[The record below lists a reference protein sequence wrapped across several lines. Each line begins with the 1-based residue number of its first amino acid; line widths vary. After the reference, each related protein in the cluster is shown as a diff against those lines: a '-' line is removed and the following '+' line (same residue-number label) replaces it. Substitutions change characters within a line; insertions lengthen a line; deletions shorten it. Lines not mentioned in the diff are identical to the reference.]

1 LDTRDIR
8 PGREWDEQIHEAIQT
23 CKSLLFIATH
33 DSVRSNE
40 CKNEWARALKYKKPI
55 IPLRLERDVALPM
68 RLGSRQYVDFTG
80 DFDVGVAKLHQH
92 LQWLASPEGELQAL
106 NDRLEDAERDLEY
119 ATEPNRHER
128 IQDEID
134 ALTQQIARQQRIVE
148 NPREAEE
155 RAQRSIETGKQR
167 EREPEEPVS
176 GITRTK
182 FINPPPV
189 TAPSYFQDRHV
200 ETKLIGD
207 FLKDEAFRLMSVV
220 GRAGTGK
227 TAMVCRLLK
236 SLEGGRLPD
245 EGGELSVDGIV
256 YLSEAGSRGVSVPYI
271 YSDVSQLLPDDVAE
285 DLDNLYKNPQA
296 SIEAKMYAL
305 LEAFPSGRYVLLLDN
320 FEDMIDPE
328 TREIADTELKGALR
342 TLLEHPQ
349 HAIKVIVTTRLP
361 LPEDLATVR
370 PEKQRRIDL
379 DEGLDSP
386 YAENILREMDA
397 DGKVGLKTA
406 SAESLADARERT
418 RGFPRAL
425 EALFAILSADRN
437 TFLQDVLN
445 DTEELLP
452 ENVVEVLVGEAF
464 SRLDQVAQIVMQALA
479 IYRYP
484 VTPAALDYLLLPHR
498 TGGVDSA
505 PVLGRLVNMQFV
517 RREAG
522 RRYYLHPVDRTYA
535 LSRVPKGEAADRY
548 ETEASPFT
556 RFALLGRAADYLAQT
571 RTPRENWKTIE
582 DLAPQLQEFE
592 LRYTGEDF
600 DTAANV
606 LLGIDFHYLLLWG
619 HYKLMTEMHERLRG
633 KLSDPDL
640 RQTSLGNLGSAYYYT
655 DRYQE
660 AIAHYK
666 QALEIA
672 REIGDRANE
681 GLWLGNLGNSY
692 VLLGRY
698 QEAIAHYEQALEIA
712 REVGDRGNEGA
723 WLSGLGNSY
732 ALLGRYQEA
741 IAHYEQ
747 ALEIAREIGDRV
759 NEGASLSGLGDTYT
773 VLGQSSRAIGYYE
786 QALEIA
792 RAIGSPAN
800 ESSVLASLGA
810 MHAELDNAGRAMEC
824 YERALAIARTI
835 GFRGMEDVSL
845 LKLGQLFT
853 RHGEQSKAQQHLNY
867 AIEIADEIEV
877 QQAQREARMSLAQ
890 GYLFAGDLPSAR
902 TAIEEARRYE
912 SEGYNYALM
921 ALAGVIALRTG
932 DSAAAQEA
940 SQAAVAQAEAQL
952 SYSEQV
958 FEALDAKGLSL
969 CGLALATG
977 DKGFIPPA
985 IDAYRK
991 AREITKAAG
1000 IVADVLSLF
1009 DALQEADAEEMLAE
1023 VREVAAGTD
1032 QEVMSDAKKT
1042 SEPEQSVEPNEE
1054 TEMTASRELVFISY
1068 SHTDKKWL
1076 ESLQTTLMPYVRHVG
1091 IKVWADARIK
1101 PGTKWKEEINDAL
1114 AGAKVAV
1121 LLVSQNFL
1129 ASDFIAKQELPPL
1142 LEAAEKEGLTILWVA
1157 VTASGYKRTDIASYQ
1172 CVNDPSRPLDSLRP
1186 ALRRKELVHIC
1197 EEMEKALEKEK

>member
-660 AIAHYK
+660 AIAHY
-666 QALEIA
+666 
-672 REIGDRANE
+672 
-681 GLWLGNLGNSY
+681 
-692 VLLGRY
+692 
-698 QEAIAHYEQALEIA
+698 
-712 REVGDRGNEGA
+712 
-723 WLSGLGNSY
+723 
-732 ALLGRYQEA
+732 
-741 IAHYEQ
+741 EQ